1 MPDDLPAGHCPTTSP
16 SSLTRHH
23 TRGPDQPESRWRSFH
38 ECGHALHALLS
49 DVTYPSFTAPG
60 VPRDFSEAPA
70 QVHEGWAWHTL
81 TADQGPG
88 EPSEIESRTAA
99 AHALDTLPQI
109 PPRYRSA
116 YFGHFVAVPYLMGP
130 GKGAEVELRLPEPG
144 TELWLPGHAFHLLF
158 ASPVERVV
166 IADLGDG
173 TVRDGVLRLPVA
185 FFDGSGPDNIGEATR
200 AGHLVIGGTAIE
212 IDGEHPW
219 IARHF
224 ASMNSHEPQ
233 PGYPSSDLTVR
244 AANHEDGALVDAAF
258 SLIDECWPELAAEI
272 RAYVRLFVP
281 YGSAFHSSFTE
292 TCLMGAI
299 FLSEAAQPFTS
310 REYTAEHLLHE
321 AAHLRLMLILELD
334 PLVTCRDEAVFN
346 SPVRKDPRPLWG
358 MLQAIFVFA
367 RITAFHRRAHAVTG
381 VQFHQDAQ
389 RDNARLLAEGMDEI
403 EAEPSTSFTPAG
415 VLLWQ
420 QMRSEI
426 AAAS

>member
-1 MPDDLPAGHCPTTSP
+1 MASPTEKTIAEFGMDLAVVN
-16 SSLTRHH
+16 
-23 TRGPDQPESRWRSFH
+23 GPDAVMDAYIARLKGSIPKVFKRLATMGGEEVAAELETWQGRFDALSGEDAHQILGHPFFSYYWRQLMLACVRKDPEFIR
-38 ECGHALHALLS
+38 
-49 DVTYPSFTAPG
+49 
-60 VPRDFSEAPA
+60 
-70 QVHEGWAWHTL
+70 AW
-81 TADQGPG
+81 
-88 EPSEIESRTAA
+88 
-99 AHALDTLPQI
+99 
-109 PPRYRSA
+109 SA
-116 YFGHFVAVPYLMGP
+116 YFGHFVAVPYLAGP
-130 GKGAEVELRLPEPG
+130 GKGGEVELRLPEPA
-144 TELWLPGHAFHLLF
+144 TELRLPGHVSHLRF

-166 IADLGDG
+166 IAALGDG
-173 TVRDGVLRLPVA
+173 ISRDGLLRLPVS
-185 FFDGSGPDNIGEATR
+185 FVSGNGPDVLGDATR
-200 AGHLVIGGTAIE
+200 VEHTVIAGTGIE

-233 PGYPSSDLTVR
+233 PGYPASDLTVR
-244 AANHEDGALVDAAF
+244 GTSQDDVALINAAF
-258 SLIDECWPELAAEI
+258 ALIEESWPELAVEI
-272 RAYVRLFVP
+272 RDYVRLFVP

-321 AAHLRLMLILELD
+321 ASHLRLMLMLEID

-367 RITAFHRRAHAVTG
+367 RITAFHRRAYAVTG
-381 VQFHQDAQ
+381 AQFHQDAQ

-403 EAEPSTSFTPAG
+403 EAEPSTDFTPAG
-415 VLLWQ
+415 LSLWQ